1 MQIVAFLM
9 RQFIYNKIKCN
20 ICFPV
25 GDTRAL
31 ALSLFSEI
39 ATVFLTQDTVAET
52 GKVDA
57 KQLNAIIGE
66 KLFPQ

>member
-1 MQIVAFLM
+1 MKNYPACKVN
-9 RQFIYNKIKCN
+9 YCTT
-20 ICFPV
+20 

-39 ATVFLTQDTVAET
+39 ATVFLTQDTVAAT
-52 GKVDA
+52 GKVDT
-57 KQLNAIIGE
+57 KQLNTIIGE

>member
-1 MQIVAFLM
+1 MEKSLWLSSQRITVTF
-9 RQFIYNKIKCN
+9 FTS
-20 ICFPV
+20 

-52 GKVDA
+52 GKIDT
-57 KQLNAIIGE
+57 KQLNTIIGE